1 MQRSDK
7 TVISTSHKFMV
18 TAMAFNS
25 IEDNTLYSSS
35 ADGTLQ
41 STDLDTARHH
51 CLLDL
56 NPNGWNGEKTW
67 RMLYSMEVSNNLVL
81 AGDDVG
87 VVHMV
92 DRRTFKDVAALQL
105 HKLRFK
111 ITCLHVSPAE
121 AHLLASSGNDHC
133 LKLWDLRGIKEG
145 QPLFEIPHPRVVN
158 SAFFSPIT
166 GRKLLST
173 CQVN

>member
-1 MQRSDK
+1 M
-7 TVISTSHKFMV
+7 
-18 TAMAFNS
+18 
-25 IEDNTLYSSS
+25 
-35 ADGTLQ
+35 
-41 STDLDTARHH
+41 
-51 CLLDL
+51 
-56 NPNGWNGEKTW
+56 
-67 RMLYSMEVSNNLVL
+67 L

-111 ITCLHVSPAE
+111 ITCLHVSPAGNINRNKCWLIFVE

-158 SAFFSPIT
+158 SAFFSPVS
-166 GRKLLST
+166 GCRLA
-173 CQVN
+173 C